1 MHSSSWWGFWVA
13 LYFVLCQ
20 FLYCFPFLTIPI
32 FFFFLSNC
40 IYLFYFWLCW
50 VFVAVRAFSSCGEW
64 GSTPFPYED
73 PVPCI
78 GRLILYHTATRATPV
93 YSLTARNKVLM
104 TWSLIQP
111 FLFLF
116 QVLLKGCKLEK
127 KKFKWVLIYIHAVI
141 YENSKVQPLASY
153 MQQTWSRKATASYW
167 SPERKVFT
175 AWLESGFCSQY
186 LKAYCR
192 IFIITL
198 SSLRPVSEV
207 KISQSCPTLCN
218 PMDCSLPG
226 SSVHGIL
233 QARTPEWVLI
243 SFPRGS
249 SQPRDQTQVSH
260 IAGRFFTI

>member
-93 YSLTARNKVLM
+93 YSLTASNKVLM

-127 KKFKWVLIYIHAVI
+127 KNL
-141 YENSKVQPLASY
+141 
-153 MQQTWSRKATASYW
+153 
-167 SPERKVFT
+167 
-175 AWLESGFCSQY
+175 SGFWYISM
-186 LKAYCR
+186 
-192 IFIITL
+192 L
-198 SSLRPVSEV
+198 SSMKTQKSSPLLP
-207 KISQSCPTLCN
+207 ICN
-218 PMDCSLPG
+218 KRGHGKPQHHTGAQKEKSSLLG
-226 SSVHGIL
+226 WSLGF
-233 QARTPEWVLI
+233 VLSI
-243 SFPRGS
+243 
-249 SQPRDQTQVSH
+249 
-260 IAGRFFTI
+260 